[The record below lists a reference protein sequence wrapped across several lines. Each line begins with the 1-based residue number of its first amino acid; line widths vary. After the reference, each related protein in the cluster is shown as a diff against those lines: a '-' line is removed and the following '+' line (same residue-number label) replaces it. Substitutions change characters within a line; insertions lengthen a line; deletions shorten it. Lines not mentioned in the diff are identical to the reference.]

1 MRKEQRRFKRIP
13 FDMPGRMVSAAT
25 VRVLDVSLKGALIV
39 KPQKWKGAM
48 GDMIGIEIPLDSG
61 ESVIRMDM
69 RVAHIGA
76 ERIGLA
82 CEHIDLDSITHLR
95 RLVELNLGD
104 DELLHRELAE
114 LGQ

>member
-1 MRKEQRRFKRIP
+1 MENEQRRFKRIP
-13 FDMPGRMVSAAT
+13 FDMPGRIVSTTT
-25 VRVLDVSLKGALIV
+25 VRVIDVSLKGALIV
-39 KPQKWKGAM
+39 RPPDWKGSK
-48 GDMIGIEIPLDSG
+48 GDMLGIEIPLDSG
-61 ESVIRMDM
+61 ASVIRMDM
-69 RVAHIGA
+69 RVAHVEA
-76 ERIGLA
+76 ERIGLK

>member
-1 MRKEQRRFKRIP
+1 MANEKRRFKRIP
-13 FDMPGRMVSAAT
+13 FDMPGRIVSTST
-25 VRVLDVSLKGALIV
+25 VRVIDVSLKGALII
-39 KPQKWKGAM
+39 KPPKWKGTK
-48 GDMIGIEIPLDSG
+48 GDIIGIEIPLDNG
-61 ESVIRMDM
+61 DAVIRMDM
-69 RVAHIGA
+69 RVAHIET
-76 ERIGLA
+76 ERIGLV

>member
-1 MRKEQRRFKRIP
+1 MPKEQRRFKRIP
-13 FDMPGRMVSAAT
+13 FDMPARIISTTT
-25 VRVLDVSLKGALIV
+25 VRVIDVSLKGALIF
-39 KPQKWKGAM
+39 KPPLWKGSK
-48 GDMIGIEIPLDSG
+48 GDSISIEIPLDSG
-61 ESVIRMDM
+61 ATVIRMDM
-69 RVAHIGA
+69 RVAHIEA
-76 ERIGLA
+76 ERIGLV